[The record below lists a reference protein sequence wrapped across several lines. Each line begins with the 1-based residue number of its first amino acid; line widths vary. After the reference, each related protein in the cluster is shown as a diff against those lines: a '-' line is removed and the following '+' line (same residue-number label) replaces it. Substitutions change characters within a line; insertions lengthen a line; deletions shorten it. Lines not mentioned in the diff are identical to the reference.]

1 MQKEALSAAMTVIE
15 KETTASHQAL
25 HTFISGS
32 LVAAGSALPQAEA
45 VARAL
50 TAASLR
56 GVDSHGVRLLP
67 HYVRVLTSGRVAGD
81 PQLRVESNT
90 AATAIVDA
98 DDGFGHYASYRAVAE
113 GCELARRSGIGA
125 VSVINSSHFGAA
137 GCYALE
143 AVEQGLAAFAF
154 CNSDSFVLPHDG
166 VEPFHGTNPIS
177 FAAPVAGERPYL
189 VDMASSIVPW
199 NRIQDYR
206 AKGMMVPEDVAVD
219 SNGHSARDPAQV
231 AALLP
236 LGGMA
241 YGYKGAALASLME
254 VLSAVM
260 TGMAHCG
267 ALLPMVGA
275 DMSTPRRLGHFFIVI
290 DPQAFVSRGVYDR
303 GMEAYLSDLRSR
315 AGKPGTRVMAPG
327 DREWAEEARRLEHG
341 IPMSHALVAEYA
353 EIADKFGIDQ
363 SALYGRN

>member
-1 MQKEALSAAMTVIE
+1 MGGALPDHMTVIE
-15 KETTASHQAL
+15 KDVTASHEAL
-25 HTFISGS
+25 ALFISGA
-32 LVAAGSALPQAEA
+32 LIAAGSSAPQADA

-50 TAASLR
+50 TSASLR

-67 HYVRVLTSGRVAGD
+67 HYVRVLTGGRVAGN
-81 PQLRVESNT
+81 PTLKIASNSP
-90 AATAIVDA
+90 ATAIVDA

-113 GCELARRSGIGA
+113 GCAIARRTGIGA

-143 AVEQGLAAFAF
+143 AAEQGLAAFAF
-154 CNSDSFVLPHDG
+154 CNSDSFVLPYDG
-166 VEPFHGTNPIS
+166 LEPFHGTNPIS
-177 FAAPVAGERPYL
+177 FAAPIAGEKPYL

-206 AKGMMVPEDVAVD
+206 SKGMPVPNDVAVD
-219 SNGHSARDPAQV
+219 ADGRVAHDPAEV

-236 LGGMA
+236 LGGMI
-241 YGYKGAALASLME
+241 YGYKGAALASMME

-260 TGMAHCG
+260 TGMAYCG

-290 DPQAFVSRGVYDR
+290 DPQAFVTREAYDR
-303 GMEAYLSDLRSR
+303 GMAAYLGDLRSR
-315 AGKPGTRVMAPG
+315 DARPGRAVMAPG
-327 DREWAEEARRLEHG
+327 DREWVEEARRLASG
-341 IPMSHALVAEYA
+341 IPMSPALIAEYA